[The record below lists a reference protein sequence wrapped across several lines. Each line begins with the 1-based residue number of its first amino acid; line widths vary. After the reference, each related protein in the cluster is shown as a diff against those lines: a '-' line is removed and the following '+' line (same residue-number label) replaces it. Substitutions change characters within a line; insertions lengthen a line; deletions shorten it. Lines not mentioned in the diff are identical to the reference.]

1 MEDLRQLISVWSL
14 ENTLSDVELKFNS
27 LNLGVVDGT
36 QSSTKTDAKDSL
48 EPLKTCP
55 VEHPHEPKPT
65 GWYEERQCKA
75 CGFWDMGKIWLH
87 EHQSSLDFY
96 RVWVCDFPK
105 NTEILPQQFW
115 TRTDAYQYGK
125 WLESN
130 DPTLVMRLRHLIPL
144 EERLEWWKGH
154 YSRKTAAYAI
164 ALHVAS
170 TGAVPD
176 VDSIK
181 AHLAPEK
188 WTQFLMNCREAHKK
202 DWTVELLTEHLWWI
216 TSCAPLR
223 EFLAQ
228 KNPEFRQYF
237 EIRRRRTQV
246 WVHLAMES
254 GYVLV
259 ERDPGMTDLQ
269 FWQKI
274 LNASFRR
281 VVSTEGQTEPPAF
294 YSLTTTHKVEHGRV
308 VVRRGAFHW
317 VPQMASEPPD
327 VFKKRAAALDTIP
340 GVVYKSEYLEGD
352 LAYPRFRRTKLSAY
366 TQAPWET
373 MREFMERVEKA
384 PGVFTKDTPFVTRMR
399 ASYLTRH
406 TCGLKG
412 FKHFPNHTSI
422 IISEPAGSHTAM
434 TLREDIKQL

>member
-36 QSSTKTDAKDSL
+36 QTSTKTDVKDSL
-48 EPLKTCP
+48 EPHKTCP
-55 VEHPHEPKPT
+55 VEHPHEPNPT
-65 GWYEERQCKA
+65 GWYEERQCAA

-96 RVWVCDFPK
+96 RVWVCDFPENK
-105 NTEILPQQFW
+105 QILPQQFW

-125 WLESN
+125 WLEAN
-130 DPTLVMRLRHLIPL
+130 DPTLVMRLRHLMPL

-216 TSCAPLR
+216 TSYAPLR
-223 EFLAQ
+223 EIVSQ
-228 KNPEFRQYF
+228 KNPEFRKYF
-237 EIRRRRTQV
+237 ELRRNRTHI
-246 WVHLAMES
+246 WVKRVPES
-254 GYVLV
+254 GYALV
-259 ERDPGMTDLQ
+259 IRKPEMTDAEL
-269 FWQKI
+269 WQAKMA
-274 LNASFRR
+274 ASFGKT
-281 VVSTEGQTEPPAF
+281 S
-294 YSLTTTHKVEHGRV
+294 TTT
-308 VVRRGAFHW
+308 
-317 VPQMASEPPD
+317 PSE
-327 VFKKRAAALDTIP
+327 VN
-340 GVVYKSEYLEGD
+340 
-352 LAYPRFRRTKLSAY
+352 
-366 TQAPWET
+366 ET
-373 MREFMERVEKA
+373 GLPER
-384 PGVFTKDTPFVTRMR
+384 
-399 ASYLTRH
+399 
-406 TCGLKG
+406 
-412 FKHFPNHTSI
+412 
-422 IISEPAGSHTAM
+422 
-434 TLREDIKQL
+434 